1 MKNQEKETRT
11 KQIIVKVVVYSF
23 LVFFGIM
30 VLIPFYWMV
39 LTSLKS
45 FDQIYSETQP
55 SLWIPFSEMVFKNYA
70 NALDAAP
77 YITFD
82 GSPNYMWN
90 TVVVAF
96 FATIGTVVTTILAA
110 FAFARLNFK
119 GRDLLFAVL
128 ISTMMIPGEIF
139 VITNF
144 GTMAN
149 LGLLGGA
156 ERPLSFLADIV
167 NGRYVQSHTQAR
179 LALILP
185 FMTSIFYIFFLRQT
199 FKQIPDE
206 LYLAAKVDGT
216 SDFKYLR
223 RIMVPIA
230 SPTIITITILNAMG
244 TWSAYIWPNL
254 VTNEDDFRLITNG
267 LRNAYTDFSGQ
278 VAFNEQMAAAMIVT
292 LPLLIVFLFLRKYIM
307 RGVSRSGI
315 KG

>member
-1 MKNQEKETRT
+1 MEKIQEKENKFR
-11 KQIIVKVVVYSF
+11 KILVKVLLYGVLTF
-23 LVFFGIM
+23 FAILVI
-30 VLIPFYWMV
+30 IPFYWMI

-45 FDQIYSETQP
+45 LQVIQSETQP
-55 SLWIPFSEMVFKNYA
+55 SLWVPFKEMMFSNYLKA
-70 NALDAAP
+70 MDAAP
-77 YITFD
+77 YLQ
-82 GSPNYMWN
+82 YMWN
-90 TVVVAF
+90 TVVIAF
-96 FATIGTVVTTILAA
+96 FATIGTILTTITAG

-119 GRDLLFAVL
+119 GRDIIFAVL

-144 GTMAN
+144 ATMAQT
-149 LGLLGGA
+149 GLLGGDSK
-156 ERPLSFLADIV
+156 LFSFLSIV
-167 NGRYVQSHTQAR
+167 ENGIFYQSHIQANI
-179 LALILP
+179 ALILP
-185 FMTSIFYIFFLRQT
+185 FMTSIFYIFFLRQA

-244 TWSAYIWPNL
+244 TWSAYIWPTL
-254 VTNEDDFRLITNG
+254 VANEREYRLVTNG
-267 LRNAYTDFSGQ
+267 LRNAYRDLSGQ
-278 VAFNEQMAAAMIVT
+278 VAYNEQMAAAMIVT